1 VKAFFDTNILVYAFS
16 TDPRRD
22 RAADIIALGGV
33 INAQVL
39 NEFTNVMH
47 KKQKL
52 PWPVIE
58 LAIASVHR
66 MFHDVRPLTTTI
78 HRKAIT
84 LACDHT
90 LSFYDALIIAAAQDT
105 NCDVLFS
112 EDLQHGRTFGAL
124 ELVNPFA

>member
-22 RAADIIALGGV
+22 RAAEVIALGGE
-33 INAQVL
+33 INMQVL

-58 LAIASVHR
+58 SAIASVHR
-66 MFHDVRPLTTTI
+66 LFPTINPLTTQI
-78 HRKAIT
+78 HGTAIA
-84 LACDHT
+84 LARNHNI
-90 LSFYDALIIAAAQDT
+90 SFYDALIISAAQDAK
-105 NCDVLFS
+105 CDALFS
-112 EDLQHGRTFGAL
+112 EDLQDGRKFGPL
-124 ELVNPFA
+124 EVINPFR